1 VSSPSPQLASLVQ
14 HAPRT
19 HASSASGAA
28 PTQQQQQQPPQ
39 QQQQQQPAQAQMQQL
54 PSMSASS
61 AEQQAA
67 AAAAVAL
74 PSDDF
79 VDEDL
84 DGTAEPASPALK
96 PDGGWGSSEEGPEDD
111 EATSAAPGESE
122 FAFWGARERG
132 LWWEASSMPGQL
144 RHACEAVC

>member
-1 VSSPSPQLASLVQ
+1 MSSPSPQLASLVQ
-14 HAPRT
+14 HAPRA
-19 HASSASGAA
+19 HASSASGTAA
-28 PTQQQQQQPPQ
+28 AQQQLL
-39 QQQQQQPAQAQMQQL
+39 QQQQQPAQAQVQQL

-84 DGTAEPASPALK
+84 DGVEPASPALK
-96 PDGGWGSSEEGPEDD
+96 PDGGWGSSEEGAEED
-111 EATSAAPGESE
+111 EATSAPAGESACS
-122 FAFWGARERG
+122 FKGQGQPCARRQAAG
-132 LWWEASSMPGQL
+132 TGQHRQHGWVVVHSSF
-144 RHACEAVC
+144 C